1 MISAKEAREQTEE
14 SIDKCQERAELWAL
28 NEQGYFEDRILRAAA
43 EGSYS
48 TDYWWTHSLL
58 KEADITPHLA
68 ANALVRQL
76 QILGYT
82 VYVDEYWQGYSDT
95 CLKIDI
101 SWEERWD
108 E

>member
-1 MISAKEAREQTEE
+1 MISAKEARSYTNKN
-14 SIDKCQERAELWAL
+14 IDKRQERAELWAT
-28 NEQGYFEDRILRAAA
+28 NEQSYLEDRILRTAAQ
-43 EGSYS
+43 GRYT
-48 TDYWWTHSLL
+48 TDYWWSHSLL
-58 KEADITPHLA
+58 KEADITPHSA

-82 VYVDEYWQGYSDT
+82 VYADEHWRHDGLS

-101 SWEERWD
+101 FWEESMD

>member
-1 MISAKEAREQTEE
+1 MINAKEARSYTDKN
-14 SIDKCQERAELWAL
+14 IDKRQERAELWAT
-28 NEQGYFEDRILRAAA
+28 NEQSYLEDRILRATVQ
-43 EGSYS
+43 GKYF
-48 TDYWWTHSLL
+48 TDYWWSHSLL
-58 KEADITPHLA
+58 KEADITPHSA

-82 VYVDEYWQGYSDT
+82 VNATEYWQYNGDV

-101 SWEERWD
+101 AWEESID

>member
-1 MISAKEAREQTEE
+1 MINAREARNYTDKN
-14 SIDKCQERAELWAL
+14 IDKCQERAELWAA
-28 NEQGYFEDRILRAAA
+28 NEQSYIEDRILRATAQ
-43 EGSYS
+43 GKYF
-48 TDYWWTHSLL
+48 TDYWWSHSLL
-58 KEADITPHLA
+58 KEADITPHSA

-82 VYVDEYWQGYSDT
+82 VYADEHWQHAGLP

-101 SWEERWD
+101 FWEESID

>member
-1 MISAKEAREQTEE
+1 MISAKEARSYTNKN
-14 SIDKCQERAELWAL
+14 IDKRQERAELWAA
-28 NEQGYFEDRILRAAA
+28 NEQNYLEDRILRATAQGA
-43 EGSYS
+43 YA
-48 TDYWWTHSLL
+48 TDYWWSHSLL
-58 KEADITPHLA
+58 KEADITPHSA

-82 VYVDEYWQGYSDT
+82 VYADEHWRHDGMS

-101 SWEERWD
+101 FWEESMD